1 MTVDLI
7 TNSATERLMGSVEML
22 DEVMIH
28 VSNRFHHAPDNGT
41 RLKTYELFSL
51 GIFHLVFYI

>member
-1 MTVDLI
+1 
-7 TNSATERLMGSVEML
+7 MGSVEML